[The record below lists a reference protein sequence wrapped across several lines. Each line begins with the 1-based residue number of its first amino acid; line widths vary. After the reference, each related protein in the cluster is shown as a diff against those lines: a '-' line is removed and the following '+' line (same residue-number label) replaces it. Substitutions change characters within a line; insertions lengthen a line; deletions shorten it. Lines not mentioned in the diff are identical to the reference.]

1 MNELLKQYMNLID
14 FKDFFLIFEKY
25 LSTPSLVRLK
35 NIGYF
40 CGMDYASKEIYNFS
54 GYVSRYDHSLTVA
67 LITWMCTEDKRATLA
82 ALFHDISTPC
92 FSHVID
98 YMNND
103 YIEQESTEQYTKDIL
118 DKDEYLL
125 ECLKEDGILLDEIID
140 FKKYTI
146 VDNKRPKLCADRL
159 DGVILTGLYWTKNLT
174 LEEVKNIIADIEIFI
189 NEDNE
194 KEIGFKSKDIAKL
207 VVKTNKS
214 IDIYCH
220 SKEDIFMMELLA
232 NITKNAIHKN
242 IISYED
248 LYKLDEE
255 ELINI
260 LEKCTDNEILLE
272 LFRFKN
278 IKLKEIPDFDMPV
291 IKIRSLNPLVDGIRL
306 NDFMI

>member
-1 MNELLKQYMNLID
+1 MNLLEQY
-14 FKDFFLIFEKY
+14 KDLLHSELFNNIFSKY
-25 LSTPSLVRLK
+25 LIVPTLIRLK
-35 NIGYF
+35 NVGYF

-67 LITWMCTEDKRATLA
+67 LLTWKLTNDKKATLA

-118 DKDEYLL
+118 KKDEYLL
-125 ECLKEDGILLDEIID
+125 ECLKEDNISLEEIVD

-159 DGVILTGLYWTKNLT
+159 DGVLLTGLFWTNNLT
-174 LEEVKNIIADIEIFI
+174 IEKAKDIIDAIEVFC
-189 NEDNE
+189 NEHNE
-194 KEIGFKSKDIAKL
+194 KEIGFKSKKIAKL
-207 VVKTNKS
+207 VVEINKS

-220 SKEDIFMMELLA
+220 SKEDVYMMELLA
-232 NITKNAIHKN
+232 NITKNAIDRN

-255 ELINI
+255 ELMNM
-260 LEKCTDNEILLE
+260 LENCNDNELL
-272 LFRFKN
+272 LDLNRFKN
-278 IKLKEIPDFDMPV
+278 IKLDEILDFDMPFV
-291 IKIRSLNPLVDGIRL
+291 KIRSLNPLVDSIRL

>member
-1 MNELLKQYMNLID
+1 MNLLEQYKNLLYSELFNKTFD
-14 FKDFFLIFEKY
+14 KY
-25 LSTPSLVRLK
+25 LSLPSLIRLK
-35 NIGYF
+35 NVGYF
-40 CGMDYASKEIYNFS
+40 CGMDYASKDIYDFN
-54 GYVSRYDHSLTVA
+54 GYVSRYDHSLNVA
-67 LITWMCTEDKRATLA
+67 LITWMCTKDKRATLA

-118 DKDEYLL
+118 NNDKYLL
-125 ECLKEDGILLDEIID
+125 AYLKEDGILLEEIID

-159 DGVILTGLYWTKNLT
+159 DGVILTGLFWTKNLT
-174 LEEVKNIIADIEIFI
+174 IENAKDIIDVIEVFC

-194 KEIGFKSKDIAKL
+194 KEIGFKSKKIAKL
-207 VVKTNKS
+207 VVDINKS

-220 SKEDIFMMELLA
+220 SKEDVYMMELLA
-232 NITKNAIHKN
+232 NITKNAIDRN
-242 IISYED
+242 IISYGD

-255 ELINI
+255 ELMNM
-260 LEKCTDNEILLE
+260 LENCNDNEILLD
-272 LFRFKN
+272 LNRFKN
-278 IKLKEIPDFDMPV
+278 IKLDEILDFDMPFV
-291 IKIRSLNPLVDGIRL
+291 KIRSLNPLVDSIRL

>member
-1 MNELLKQYMNLID
+1 MNLIEQYKELLYIEK
-14 FKDFFLIFEKY
+14 FNENFEKY
-25 LSTPSLVRLK
+25 LRVPSLIRLK
-35 NIGYF
+35 NVGYF
-40 CGMDYASKEIYNFS
+40 CGMDFASKEIYNFS

-67 LITWMCTEDKRATLA
+67 LITWMCTKDKRSTLA

-103 YIEQESTEQYTKDIL
+103 YIEQESTEQYIKDIL
-118 DKDEYLL
+118 DKDKYLL
-125 ECLKEDGILLDEIID
+125 ECLKEDGILLEEIID

-174 LEEVKNIIADIEIFI
+174 LEDVKNIIADIEIFI
-189 NEDNE
+189 NEDKE
-194 KEIGFKSKDIAKL
+194 KEIGFKNEEVAKL
-207 VVKTNKS
+207 VVEVNKS
-214 IDIYCH
+214 IDMYCH

-232 NITKNAIHKN
+232 SITKNAIDKN
-242 IISYED
+242 IITYEG

-255 ELINI
+255 ELMYI
-260 LEKCTDNEILLE
+260 LEICNDNELL
-272 LFRFKN
+272 LDLNKFKN
-278 IKLKEIPDFDMPV
+278 IKLDEIPAFDIPN
-291 IKIRSLNPLVDGIRL
+291 IKYRCLNPLVDSVRL

>member
-1 MNELLKQYMNLID
+1 MNLIEQYKELLYIEK
-14 FKDFFLIFEKY
+14 FNENFEKY
-25 LSTPSLVRLK
+25 LRVPSLIRLK
-35 NIGYF
+35 NVGYF
-40 CGMDYASKEIYNFS
+40 CGMDFASKEIYNFS

-67 LITWMCTEDKRATLA
+67 LITWMCTKDKRATLA

-103 YIEQESTEQYTKDIL
+103 YIEQESTEQYIKDIL

-125 ECLKEDGILLDEIID
+125 ECLKEDGILLEEIID

-174 LEEVKNIIADIEIFI
+174 LEDVKNIIADIEIFI
-189 NEDNE
+189 NEDKE
-194 KEIGFKSKDIAKL
+194 KEIGFKNEKVAKL
-207 VVKTNKS
+207 VVEVNKS
-214 IDIYCH
+214 IDMYCH

-232 NITKNAIHKN
+232 SITKNAIDKN
-242 IISYED
+242 IITYED

-255 ELINI
+255 ELMYI
-260 LEKCTDNEILLE
+260 LEICNDNELL
-272 LFRFKN
+272 LDLNKFKN
-278 IKLKEIPDFDMPV
+278 IKLDEIPAFDIPN
-291 IKIRSLNPLVDGIRL
+291 IKYRCLNPLVDSVRL

>member
-1 MNELLKQYMNLID
+1 MNLLEQYKELLYNEKFNEN
-14 FKDFFLIFEKY
+14 FEKY
-25 LSTPSLVRLK
+25 LRVPSLIRLK
-35 NIGYF
+35 NVGYF

-67 LITWMCTEDKRATLA
+67 LITWMCTEDKSATLA

-103 YIEQESTEQYTKDIL
+103 YIEQESTEQYIKDIL
-118 DKDEYLL
+118 DKDEHLL
-125 ECLKEDGILLDEIID
+125 EYLKEDGILLEEIID

-146 VDNKRPKLCADRL
+146 VDNNRPKLCADRL
-159 DGVILTGLYWTKNLT
+159 DGVILTGVFWTKNLT
-174 LEEVKNIIADIEIFI
+174 IENVKDIIDDIEIFI

-194 KEIGFKSKDIAKL
+194 KEIGFKSNKIANL
-207 VVKTNKS
+207 VVDINKS

-220 SKEDIFMMELLA
+220 SKEDVYMMELLA
-232 NITKNAIHKN
+232 NITKKAIDKK

-248 LYKLDEE
+248 LYILTEDKLM
-255 ELINI
+255 NI
-260 LEKCTDNEILLE
+260 LEKCKDNEILLD
-272 LFRFKN
+272 LNKFKT
-278 IKLKEIPDFDMPV
+278 IKLNKIPDFDIPN
-291 IKIRSLNPLVDGIRL
+291 IKYRCLNPLVDSIRL

>member
-1 MNELLKQYMNLID
+1 MNLLEQYKELLYNEKFNEN
-14 FKDFFLIFEKY
+14 FEKY
-25 LSTPSLVRLK
+25 LRVPSLIRLK
-35 NIGYF
+35 NVGYF

-67 LITWMCTEDKRATLA
+67 LITWMCTEDKSATLA

-103 YIEQESTEQYTKDIL
+103 YIEQESTEQYIKDIL
-118 DKDEYLL
+118 DKDEHLL
-125 ECLKEDGILLDEIID
+125 EYLKEDGILLEEIID

-146 VDNKRPKLCADRL
+146 VDNNRPKLCADRL
-159 DGVILTGLYWTKNLT
+159 DGVILTGVFWTKNLT
-174 LEEVKNIIADIEIFI
+174 IENVKDIIDDIEIFI

-194 KEIGFKSKDIAKL
+194 KEIGFKSNKIANL
-207 VVKTNKS
+207 VVDINKS

-220 SKEDIFMMELLA
+220 SKEDVYMMELLA
-232 NITKNAIHKN
+232 NITKKAIDKK

-248 LYKLDEE
+248 LYILTEDKLM
-255 ELINI
+255 NI
-260 LEKCTDNEILLE
+260 LEKCKDNEILLD
-272 LFRFKN
+272 LNKFKT
-278 IKLKEIPDFDMPV
+278 IKLNEIPDFDIPN
-291 IKIRSLNPLVDGIRL
+291 IKYRCLNPLVDSIRL

>member
-1 MNELLKQYMNLID
+1 MNLLEQYKELLYNEKFNEN
-14 FKDFFLIFEKY
+14 FEKY
-25 LSTPSLVRLK
+25 LRVPSLIRLK
-35 NIGYF
+35 NVGYF

-67 LITWMCTEDKRATLA
+67 LITWMCTEDKSATLA

-103 YIEQESTEQYTKDIL
+103 YIEQESTEQYIKDIL

-125 ECLKEDGILLDEIID
+125 EYLKEDGILLEEIID

-146 VDNKRPKLCADRL
+146 VDNNRPKLCADRL

-174 LEEVKNIIADIEIFI
+174 IENVKDIIDDIEIFI

-194 KEIGFKSKDIAKL
+194 KEIGFKSNKIANL
-207 VVKTNKS
+207 VVDINKS

-220 SKEDIFMMELLA
+220 SKEDVYMMELLA
-232 NITKNAIHKN
+232 NITKKAIDKK

-248 LYKLDEE
+248 LYILTEDKLM
-255 ELINI
+255 NI
-260 LEKCTDNEILLE
+260 LEKCKDNEILLD
-272 LFRFKN
+272 LNKFKT
-278 IKLKEIPDFDMPV
+278 IKLNEIPDFDNPN
-291 IKIRSLNPLVDGIRL
+291 IKYRCLNPLVDSVRL

>member
-103 YIEQESTEQYTKDIL
+103 YIEQESTEQYTKAIL
-118 DKDEYLL
+118 NDDKYFL
-125 ECLKEDGILLDEIID
+125 ECLEEDDISLKEIVD

-159 DGVILTGLYWTKNLT
+159 DGVILTGVFWTKNLT
-174 LEEVKNIIADIEIFI
+174 IENVKDIIDDIEIFI

-194 KEIGFKSKDIAKL
+194 KEIGFKSEDIAKL
-207 VVKTNKS
+207 VVEVNKS
-214 IDIYCH
+214 IDVYCH
-220 SKEDIFMMELLA
+220 SKEDIYMMELLA
-232 NITKNAIHKN
+232 SLSKRAIDKN
-242 IISYED
+242 IITYED
-248 LYKLDEE
+248 LYKLDEQK
-255 ELINI
+255 LMDI
-260 LEKCTDNEILLE
+260 LENCNDNGILLD
-272 LFRFKN
+272 LNRFKT
-278 IKLKEIPDFDMPV
+278 IKLDEIPDFDKPLV
-291 IKIRSLNPLVDGIRL
+291 KIRSLNPLVDSVRL

>member
-1 MNELLKQYMNLID
+1 MNLLEQYKELLYNEKFNEN
-14 FKDFFLIFEKY
+14 FEKY
-25 LSTPSLVRLK
+25 LRVPSLIRLK
-35 NIGYF
+35 NVGYF

-67 LITWMCTEDKRATLA
+67 LITWMCTEDKSATLA

-118 DKDEYLL
+118 DKDEHLL
-125 ECLKEDGILLDEIID
+125 EYLKEDGILLEEIID

-146 VDNKRPKLCADRL
+146 VDNNRPKLCADRL

-174 LEEVKNIIADIEIFI
+174 LEDVKNIIYDIEIFI

-194 KEIGFKSKDIAKL
+194 KEIGFKSNKIANL
-207 VVKTNKS
+207 VVDINKS

-220 SKEDIFMMELLA
+220 SKEDVYMMELLA
-232 NITKNAIHKN
+232 NITKKAIDKK

-248 LYKLDEE
+248 LYILTEDKLM
-255 ELINI
+255 NI
-260 LEKCTDNEILLE
+260 LEKCKDNEILLD
-272 LFRFKN
+272 LNKFKT
-278 IKLKEIPDFDMPV
+278 IKLNEIPDFDIPN
-291 IKIRSLNPLVDGIRL
+291 IKYRCLNPLVDSIRL

>member
-1 MNELLKQYMNLID
+1 MNLIEQYKELLYIEK
-14 FKDFFLIFEKY
+14 FNENFEKY
-25 LSTPSLVRLK
+25 LRVPSLIRLK
-35 NIGYF
+35 NVGYF
-40 CGMDYASKEIYNFS
+40 CGMDFASKEIYNFS

-67 LITWMCTEDKRATLA
+67 LITWMFTKDKRATLA

-103 YIEQESTEQYTKDIL
+103 YIEQESTEQYIKDIL

-125 ECLKEDGILLDEIID
+125 ECLKEDGILLEEIID

-174 LEEVKNIIADIEIFI
+174 LEDVKNIIADIEIFI
-189 NEDNE
+189 NEDKE
-194 KEIGFKSKDIAKL
+194 KEIGFKNEEVAKL
-207 VVKTNKS
+207 VVEVNKS
-214 IDIYCH
+214 IDMYCH

-232 NITKNAIHKN
+232 SITKNAIDKN
-242 IISYED
+242 IITYED

-255 ELINI
+255 ELMYI
-260 LEKCTDNEILLE
+260 LEICNDNELL
-272 LFRFKN
+272 LDLNKFKN
-278 IKLKEIPDFDMPV
+278 IKLDEIPAFDIPN
-291 IKIRSLNPLVDGIRL
+291 IKHRCLNPLVDSVRL

>member
-1 MNELLKQYMNLID
+1 
-14 FKDFFLIFEKY
+14 
-25 LSTPSLVRLK
+25 
-35 NIGYF
+35 
-40 CGMDYASKEIYNFS
+40 MDYASKEIYNFS

-67 LITWMCTEDKRATLA
+67 LITWMCTEDKSATLA

-118 DKDEYLL
+118 DNEEYLL
-125 ECLKEDGILLDEIID
+125 EYLKEDGILLEEIID

-146 VDNKRPKLCADRL
+146 VDNNRPKLCADRL
-159 DGVILTGLYWTKNLT
+159 DGVILTGVFWTKNLT
-174 LEEVKNIIADIEIFI
+174 IENVKDIIDDIEIFI

-194 KEIGFKSKDIAKL
+194 KEIGFKSNKIANL
-207 VVKTNKS
+207 VVDINKS

-220 SKEDIFMMELLA
+220 SKEDVYMMELLA
-232 NITKNAIHKN
+232 NITKNAIDKN
-242 IISYED
+242 IITYED

-255 ELINI
+255 TLMDI
-260 LEKCTDNEILLE
+260 LENCNDNEILLD
-272 LFRFKN
+272 LNKFKN
-278 IKLKEIPDFDMPV
+278 IKLDEILDFDMPLV
-291 IKIRSLNPLVDGIRL
+291 KTRSLNPLVDSIRL